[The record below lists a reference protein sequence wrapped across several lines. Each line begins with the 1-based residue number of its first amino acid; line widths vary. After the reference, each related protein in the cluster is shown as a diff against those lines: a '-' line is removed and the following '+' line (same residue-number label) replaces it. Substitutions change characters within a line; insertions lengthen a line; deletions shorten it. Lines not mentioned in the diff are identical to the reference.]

1 VIDTLS
7 IPIRTP
13 WECAV
18 EPWII
23 FRGYGD
29 LWPPVVQFA
38 MGIDRCMA
46 VFDPILVHP
55 CHFLTVPSHFFLSS
69 FAYFQA
75 KYWCGRKASFG
86 EIYASFIYVMNI
98 FGYLSG
104 FILGCIAYCKS
115 LYLVESRI
123 RYVLM
128 VSALSIVLVS
138 IPNGISLFVA
148 DAIAKPS
155 TYLAC
160 ASSSIN
166 IFVYLAL
173 NREFRTEFKRII
185 LRRGAIYCNPFSPGS
200 KIKND
205 SDFVLLALYM

>member
-1 VIDTLS
+1 
-7 IPIRTP
+7 
-13 WECAV
+13 
-18 EPWII
+18 
-23 FRGYGD
+23 
-29 LWPPVVQFA
+29 
-38 MGIDRCMA
+38 
-46 VFDPILVHP
+46 
-55 CHFLTVPSHFFLSS
+55 
-69 FAYFQA
+69 
-75 KYWCGRKASFG
+75 
-86 EIYASFIYVMNI
+86 MNI

-115 LYLVESRI
+115 LYLVESREQKMRI

-138 IPNGISLFVA
+138 IPNGISLFAQYIAEVA

-185 LRRGAIYCNPFSPGS
+185 LRRGGLAPTHSRTPVTISVVTRISNAAHSYKRPT
-200 KIKND
+200 IK
-205 SDFVLLALYM
+205 